1 MRKILSLLFILSFIG
16 NVWAVN
22 QNYQTGW
29 KQFSDNDRK
38 GARKSFEA
46 ALSDPAAKADALLSL
61 CLVDW
66 AENKQEEAYK
76 HFMEFY
82 KASENPQ
89 PYLYALYS
97 HEFLFE
103 GRVVLG
109 EEQIK
114 FIKAALEDP
123 KVNGTLKAMMHIK
136 LGSHFRLINQNKKG
150 KQEFDKMGA
159 INSWQVL
166 GTFDNTSGSGF
177 NKDWGAVQKAKLSDV
192 FKNEVDAD
200 VTWYTP
206 SAVKHDN
213 WFYFDYY
220 FDYRNAIMYAQSFVT
235 SPADQE
241 VYLRAGNSG
250 SLKIWVNDA
259 LVSSIA
265 DERNCDLDIYAYKV
279 KLNKGANRILVQIGE
294 SETDAAN
301 FMVRLT
307 DADANP
313 IPGLV
318 ATAEYANYTKSSAT
332 TSAAVPFFAE
342 AFFENKLKSSP
353 DDLLS
358 LLMLAEVYMH
368 NDKSYDANK
377 IYKKCQQ
384 IAPKSSFISDRASE
398 GYVRAKNYTDQ
409 TKEIEKIKNN
419 DPESFKAL
427 QFKYNTAQES
437 EKYDEAE
444 KLLKKIKELY
454 GVSKYTELCDL
465 QIASNQ
471 KRIPEVLQ
479 MAKDLYKKYPESSD
493 LMLLNYRIEDNAS
506 KNSSKSIGIVKN
518 YVKNYYDSD
527 AFETLARIQFETGSA
542 YEGIDMLKERIE
554 SMPYAVGFITQL
566 ADVYYSMQNYQAA
579 LETSQKALLLSPYIG
594 STYNTIGSIYKI
606 MGKKELAMEA
616 FQKSIYYDPTSYDS
630 REQLRQLQEKKIMFD
645 FFAKSDPEKIFE
657 NSPKADAYPEDHSLI
672 LLNEHQY
679 VIYPEGAKEF
689 RNELIV
695 KVFNNSGI
703 ETWKE
708 YQIGY
713 NGYSQRLIVDKAE
726 VFKSNGNKVQA
737 ESNNEG
743 YIVFTNLEAGDAIH
757 LEYRIQNYNHGKLAK
772 HFWDQFFFRYTIPSL
787 HSKYSVLLPKTKEFK
802 YEILNGDIKPTIA
815 DIEDMKLYTW
825 ESRDQASVKTESY
838 RPALVDIVPTLD
850 ISSIPDWKFV
860 SNWYSDLSSTKSRT
874 DFVLKETVSEI
885 LAGNEKA
892 SALEKARLFYNYICK
907 NITYSNVSFM
917 HGPIIPQLASR
928 TITTRSGDCKDVSTL
943 FVAMCKESGIKA
955 NLILVDTRSNGQ
967 KHLNLPS
974 IEFDHCIAQL
984 EADGKKYQL
993 ELTNSKLP
1001 FGAGPV
1007 QDLAANSLLIPREG
1021 EAEINA
1027 IKPLEM
1033 PGRKKNTVHRQTE
1046 IKIENNDFQLTRD
1059 NINRGSL
1066 STYTRSRYAD
1076 KGKDEIEKSMTK
1088 SVASSFTNQV
1098 KLTNITFKNLDDLAD
1113 TVVYSYS
1120 LNAKNAV
1127 QDVAGMKILKMPWVD
1142 LNSNLS
1148 IVSLE
1153 KRDYPV
1159 LLWSYSSQEEETE
1172 TIKLI
1177 LPTGKLM
1184 VEKPKDI
1191 VVSCPSASYSLTYD
1205 SSKPGVLI
1213 AKRKFVVLKDI
1224 VSTAEYNEFRD
1235 FMNKV
1240 SEYDTKQYAFK

>member
-1 MRKILSLLFILSFIG
+1 MKKLILFLLILFVFDTAG
-16 NVWAVN
+16 AVN
-22 QNYQTGW
+22 QSLQTGW
-29 KQFSDNDRK
+29 KQFSENDRK
-38 GARKSFEA
+38 GARKSFES
-46 ALSDPAAKADALLSL
+46 ALSDPQAKADALLSL

-66 AENKQEEAYK
+66 SENKQEDAFN

-82 KASENPQ
+82 KAAENPQ

-103 GRVVLG
+103 GRSVLD
-109 EEQIK
+109 EKQIK
-114 FIKAALEDP
+114 FIKEALEDP
-123 KVNGTLKAMMHIK
+123 KVNGTLKAMMRIK
-136 LGSHFRLINQNKKG
+136 MGSHYRLINQNKKG
-150 KQEFDKMGA
+150 KQEFDQMGA
-159 INSWQVL
+159 INAWQVL

-177 NKDWGAVQKAKLSDV
+177 NKDWGALQKAKESDV
-192 FKNEVDAD
+192 FKNQVEAD
-200 VTWYTP
+200 VKWYAP
-206 SAVKHDN
+206 GAVKHDN

-220 FDYRNAIMYAQSFVT
+220 FDYSNSIMFAQSFVN

-259 LVSSIA
+259 LISSIS

-279 KLNKGANRILVQIGE
+279 KLNKGSNRILVQIGE
-294 SETDAAN
+294 SETNAAN

-307 DADANP
+307 DENANP
-313 IPGLV
+313 IQGL
-318 ATAEYANYTKSSAT
+318 TASAKYADYVKSNAQAGSAL
-332 TSAAVPFFAE
+332 PFFAE
-342 AFFENKLKSSP
+342 AYFENKIKASP

-358 LLMLAEVYMH
+358 LLMLAEVYLH

-384 IAPKSSFISDRASE
+384 IAPKSSFVSERASE

-409 TKEIEKIKNN
+409 TREIEKIKNN

-427 QFKYNTAQES
+427 QYKYNVAQES

-444 KLLKKIKELY
+444 KLMKRIKELY

-493 LMLLNYRIEDNAS
+493 LMLLNYRIEDNAA

-518 YVKNYYDSD
+518 YVKNYYDND

-542 YEGIDMLKERIE
+542 STGIEMLKERIE
-554 SMPYAVGFITQL
+554 SMPYAVGYISQL
-566 ADVYYSMQNYQAA
+566 SNVYYSMQNYPMA
-579 LETSQKALLLSPYIG
+579 LATAKQSLALSPYIG
-594 STYNTIGSIYKI
+594 GTYNTIGSIYKI
-606 MGKKELAMEA
+606 MDKKDLAMDA
-616 FQKSIYYDPTSYDS
+616 FQKSIYYEPTNYDS
-630 REQLRQLQEKKIMFD
+630 REQLRQLQEKKVMFD
-645 FFAKSDPEKIFE
+645 FFEKTYPDNIFDKA
-657 NSPKADAYPEDHSLI
+657 PGADAYPEDHSLI

-713 NGYSQRLIVDKAE
+713 NGYSQRLLVDKAE
-726 VFKSNGNKVQA
+726 VLKANGNKVQA

-757 LEYRIQNYNHGKLAK
+757 LEYRIQNYNSGKLAK
-772 HFWDQFFFRYTIPSL
+772 HFWDQFFFQYTIPSL
-787 HSKYSVLLPKTKEFK
+787 HSKYSILLPKNKEFK
-802 YEILNGDIKPTIA
+802 YEIMNGDIKPSIT

-825 ESRDQASVKTESY
+825 ESRNQPSVKTESY
-838 RPALVDIVPTLD
+838 RPSLVDIVPTLD
-850 ISSIPDWKFV
+850 VSSIPDWKFV
-860 SNWYSDLSSTKSRT
+860 SSWYSDLSSTKSRT
-874 DFVLKETVSEI
+874 DFVLKETVNEI
-885 LAGNEKA
+885 LAGKENV

-943 FVAMCKESGIKA
+943 FVAMCKEVGIKA
-955 NLILVDTRSNGQ
+955 NLILVDTRSNGK

-1021 EAEINA
+1021 EPEVNKIET
-1027 IKPLEM
+1027 LEM

-1046 IKIENNDFQLTRD
+1046 IKVENNDFVLSRD
-1059 NINRGSL
+1059 NINRGAL
-1066 STYTRSRYAD
+1066 CTYTRSRYAD

-1088 SVASSFTNQV
+1088 SVSSAFSNQV
-1098 KLTNITFKNLDDLAD
+1098 KLSNITFKNLDDLAD
-1113 TVVYSYS
+1113 TVVYSYT
-1120 LNAKNAV
+1120 LNAKNTV
-1127 QDVAGMKILKMPWVD
+1127 QDVAGMKILKLPWVD

-1153 KRDYPV
+1153 KREYPV
-1159 LLWSYSSQEEETE
+1159 MLWSYSSQEEETE

-1177 LPTGKLM
+1177 LPPGKLM
-1184 VEKPKDI
+1184 VEKPKDVTI
-1191 VVSCPSASYSLTYD
+1191 SCSSASYSLTFD
-1205 SSKPGVLI
+1205 SSKPGILI
-1213 AKRKFVVLKDI
+1213 AKRKFLVLKDI
-1224 VSTAEYNEFRD
+1224 VPTAEYEAFRD

-1240 SEYDTKQYAFK
+1240 SEYDTKQFAFK